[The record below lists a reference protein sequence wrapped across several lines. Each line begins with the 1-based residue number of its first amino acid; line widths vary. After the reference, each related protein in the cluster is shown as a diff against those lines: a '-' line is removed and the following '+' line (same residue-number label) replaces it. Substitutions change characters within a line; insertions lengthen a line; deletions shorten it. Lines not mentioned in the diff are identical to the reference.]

1 MGIATS
7 IEKALGFSNRLS
19 ERNGNTQSHDDEDDL
34 VRMTGSRRRARGKD
48 SVPGFFF
55 VCVCM
60 PVSLGS
66 IDLAMRWAVPV
77 LGSIHFSAGE
87 LSFRSL
93 LSFVTRARNTFAR
106 ESQSIDDVRAV
117 KVFEERLRNRTS
129 FTGAKA

>member
-1 MGIATS
+1 MHA
-7 IEKALGFSNRLS
+7 
-19 ERNGNTQSHDDEDDL
+19 
-34 VRMTGSRRRARGKD
+34 GKTPCQD
-48 SVPGFFF
+48 SFFVC